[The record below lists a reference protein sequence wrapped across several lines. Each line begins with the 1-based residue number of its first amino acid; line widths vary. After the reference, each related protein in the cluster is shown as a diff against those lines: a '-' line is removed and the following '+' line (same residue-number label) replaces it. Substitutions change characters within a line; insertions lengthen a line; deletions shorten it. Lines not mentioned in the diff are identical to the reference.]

1 MRKKTHW
8 RKTPNPSKLAPHEAE
23 QDVFLSDED
32 MGLLEEYGSFTS
44 FLTNLNPEE
53 LTRNEVLEGPDAIM
67 RAKGTFRISTGD
79 SDSDIDEQDHSDV
92 EASYEQRPRPLKR
105 DWKEEGK
112 TRLPVRGEDGQLRA
126 QQVVV
131 IEESGMKLDDEDS
144 DEEEEDLPPVAKKE
158 RVEKSK
164 ATKDLSSDSQPEAQ
178 PKSRA
183 GRLVEAQEKLAEIAS
198 TIIEDPE
205 KNIAHLKNLRQI
217 GGDKDVQ
224 IKKLALLTQLAVYK
238 DIIPGYRI
246 RQLTEEEQTMKVS
259 KDVKRLRQYE
269 ETLIA
274 NYQAYLQ
281 ILENTVQASLKS
293 SDSDKSLLVIAI
305 QCMADLLTSVTHFN
319 FRLNLLTAV
328 VARMTLKNPPEVA
341 VVCCNALCT
350 LFDNDESGEVSLEA
364 VKLIAKAIKAKH
376 FIVQEEVLK
385 TFLHLRLNQDLA
397 AGNDRPVEKER
408 GNKDRASNKR
418 KSTEKHVSRKKRK
431 IEKHDKEIEKE
442 FKEAEAVYDR
452 EEVKKRHTETLKFV
466 FLTYFRILKNAQAS
480 PLLPAVLEGL
490 ARYIDEAVVGIHRP
504 VANRPLFRFA
514 HLINVEFFSDLLN
527 VLKKISFE
535 QYQQYLAGDGVS
547 AKDTRSA
554 FHCVIAAFQLL
565 SGQGEALNL
574 DLKDFY
580 NSMYTQLMRL
590 PMNPEAAL
598 AVAGTQAM
606 AERRAQQAKS
616 SKIVH
621 IENKSG
627 SEIELALHG
636 FELLFYKK
644 RQVPAERVAAF
655 VKRLAIAA
663 LHLPANAVL
672 ACLAIIRSLII
683 RFPRLESLLDAEGR
697 LGTGIYQ
704 PMLDDPELSNP
715 FATNLW
721 EMTLFTQHYHPTVS
735 SLAKHVASTIAI
747 TQKGTAQVTNVHK
760 PLPSNLALPPRDF
773 LTAFDPQPAMGGKPR
788 FHLVPATAVPA
799 SIASILKK
807 KKERGIK
814 YADGPAVVL
823 ESSFME
829 GLRTSMAT
837 TDDNNVSLANSFR
850 EIREVGELK
859 ELGAVATRLRI
870 MVELIKEHAAMADE
884 NSDDS
889 GEEPCSEEESTDRHF
904 KAPPAPQQVK
914 KRRKDIGGTKGRPGG
929 GWVVKDVTAGKY
941 INVLHPSSGDL
952 GTLTTND
959 LTPVIDLRHDFA
971 TVLYPPRI
979 LRPIFASN
987 SLLALFHRGSMKKF
1001 TNGLNIP

>member
-1 MRKKTHW
+1 MK
-8 RKTPNPSKLAPHEAE
+8 PE
-23 QDVFLSDED
+23 DE
-32 MGLLEEYGSFTS
+32 E
-44 FLTNLNPEE
+44 
-53 LTRNEVLEGPDAIM
+53 
-67 RAKGTFRISTGD
+67 
-79 SDSDIDEQDHSDV
+79 
-92 EASYEQRPRPLKR
+92 
-105 DWKEEGK
+105 
-112 TRLPVRGEDGQLRA
+112 
-126 QQVVV
+126 
-131 IEESGMKLDDEDS
+131 S
-144 DEEEEDLPPVAKKE
+144 DEEVDLPPVAKKE
-158 RVEKSK
+158 RVEKPK
-164 ATKDLSSDSQPEAQ
+164 APKNESNDTQPKAQ

-183 GRLVEAQEKLAEIAS
+183 GRLVDAQEKLAEIAS

-205 KNIAHLKNLRQI
+205 KHIAHLKNLRQI

-269 ETLIA
+269 ETLLA

-293 SDSDKSLLVIAI
+293 SDSDKALLVIAI

-328 VARMTLKNPPEVA
+328 VARMTLKTPPEVA
-341 VVCCNALCT
+341 VICCNALCT

-376 FIVQEEVLK
+376 FNVQEEVLR

-397 AGNDRPVEKER
+397 AGNDQPVEKER
-408 GNKDRASNKR
+408 GTKDRASNKR

-431 IEKHDKEIEKE
+431 IEKHNKEIEKE

-490 ARYIDEAVVGIHRP
+490 AR
-504 VANRPLFRFA
+504 FA
-514 HLINVEFFSDLLN
+514 HLINVEFFADLLN
-527 VLKKISFE
+527 VLKRISFE
-535 QYQQYLAGDGVS
+535 QYQQYLAGDVAS
-547 AKDTRSA
+547 EADTRSA

-598 AVAGTQAM
+598 AVAGTA
-606 AERRAQQAKS
+606 ATTKRRAQKAKS
-616 SKIVH
+616 STLVH
-621 IENKSG
+621 IENRSG
-627 SEIELALHG
+627 SEIELALQG

-655 VKRLAIAA
+655 VKRLAIVA

-721 EMTLFTQHYHPTVS
+721 EMTLFMQHYHPTVS
-735 SLAKHVASTIAI
+735 SLAKHVTSTIAI
-747 TQKGTAQVTNVHK
+747 TQKGTAHVTNVHK

-773 LTAFDPQPAMGGKPR
+773 LTAFDPQPAIVGNPR
-788 FHLVPATAVPA
+788 FHLVPAAEIPG

-807 KKERGIK
+807 KKEKGIK
-814 YADGPAVVL
+814 YADGPTVVL

-829 GLRTSMAT
+829 NLRESTAT
-837 TDDNNVSLANSFR
+837 TDDNNVSLAKSFR
-850 EIREVGELK
+850 EMKEVGELK
-859 ELGAVATRLRI
+859 ELEAVASRLRI
-870 MVELIKEHAAMADE
+870 MVELLKEHAAMDDE
-884 NSDDS
+884 HSDS
-889 GEEPCSEEESTDRHF
+889 GEEPNEFGVVDSQSEEDGEDQRF
-904 KAPPAPQQVK
+904 EAPPAPQQLK
-914 KRRKDIGGTKGRPGG
+914 KRRKCMGGTKGRPGG
-929 GWVVKDVTAGKY
+929 GWVVKDVTG
-941 INVLHPSSGDL
+941 
-952 GTLTTND
+952 
-959 LTPVIDLRHDFA
+959 R
-971 TVLYPPRI
+971 
-979 LRPIFASN
+979 
-987 SLLALFHRGSMKKF
+987 
-1001 TNGLNIP
+1001 